1 MKSNYFLILK
11 ASSIVFVIG
20 FLALISIPVKTM
32 AQDTESLN
40 KSRSTPKNIIY
51 IIGDGMGF
59 SQVQAA
65 IMASDEPLNFSR
77 FPVTGMSQTKSY
89 DNVITD
95 SGAAGTVLAT
105 GKKTR
110 NGMIGMTPDSIE
122 IKSMID
128 IFSSLGKST
137 GVVTTCALTHATP
150 ASFLAHDISRNNY
163 EAIAADIST
172 SPVDVLIGGGMAN
185 FTIRKDGRDLVEE
198 MKLNGWEVLT
208 CLMEAE
214 GKSPKLLVFTS
225 DEHPVAANKG
235 REDEMQHSVSVAIDA
250 LKGDPD
256 GFFLMI
262 EGSQIDWA
270 GHDNDSA
277 YLVAEMLDFDRTL
290 GVVLDFAELDGN
302 TLVVVT
308 ADHETGG
315 LSLPQDPRN
324 PQKKSRLSFSTTDH
338 TASMVPVFS
347 FGPSALHFTGMYDNT
362 EIFRKIIF
370 STNIAR

>member
-1 MKSNYFLILK
+1 MKKIRF
-11 ASSIVFVIG
+11 FVPLCLFIIG
-20 FLALISIPVKTM
+20 FTSQLLLSEKAIGQAI
-32 AQDTESLN
+32 DTS
-40 KSRSTPKNIIY
+40 PKNIIF

-59 SQVQAA
+59 AQVQAT
-65 IMASDEPLNFSR
+65 ILASDQPLNFGR
-77 FPVTGMSQTKSY
+77 FPVTGICHTKSY

-95 SGAAGTVLAT
+95 SGAGGTALAT
-105 GKKTR
+105 GKKTN

-122 IKSMID
+122 LKSMID

-150 ASFLAHDISRNNY
+150 ASFLAHNLTRNDK
-163 EAIAADIST
+163 EDIAADIST
-172 SPVDVLIGGGMAN
+172 SPVDVLIGGGMAD
-185 FTIRKDGRDLVEE
+185 FTDRKDGRNLVEE
-198 MKLNGWEVLT
+198 MKTNGWEVLT

-250 LKGDPD
+250 LKSDTD

-277 YLVAEMLDFDRTL
+277 YLIAEMLDFDRTL
-290 GVVLDFAELDGN
+290 GTVLDFAEQDGN

-315 LSLPQDPRN
+315 LTLPENQN
-324 PQKKSRLSFSTTDH
+324 NSSKTILSFSTKDH
-338 TASMVPVFS
+338 TASMVPVFA
-347 FGPSALHFTGMYDNT
+347 FGPAAMHFTGMYDNT
-362 EIFRKIIF
+362 QIFSKIMF